1 MANISYTAAEIRA
14 LTENG
19 ARVRPYTAGGTVTV
33 GQAVY
38 IATDGDV
45 EAADANAGTPAE
57 QVIGIAVES
66 YDGETSIAAGNP
78 VSVCVFGPVSG
89 FSGMTPGDVIYLS
102 NDVGRVADAAG
113 AFSRVVG
120 HAERAGVLWVN
131 PEQSDAASS

>member
-1 MANISYTAAEIRA
+1 MADISYTAIEIRA

-19 ARVRPYTAGGTVTV
+19 ARVRPYTAGGTVTI
-33 GQAVY
+33 GQCVY

-45 EAADANAGTPAE
+45 EPADANAGTPAE
-57 QVIGIAVES
+57 QGIGIAVQS
-66 YDGETSIAAGNP
+66 YDGETTITSGNP

-89 FSGMTPGDVIYLS
+89 FSGMTPGDVLYVS
-102 NDVGRVADAAG
+102 NTVGRIADAAG
-113 AFSRVVG
+113 AFTRVIG

>member
-1 MANISYTAAEIRA
+1 MADISLTAAQIRA

-19 ARVRPYTAGGTVTV
+19 ARVRPFTAGGTVTI

-45 EAADANAGTPAE
+45 EPADANAGTPAE
-57 QVIGIAVES
+57 QAIGIAVES

-89 FSGMTPGDVIYLS
+89 FASMTPGDVLYVS
-102 NDVGRVADAAG
+102 NTVGAIADAAG
-113 AFSRVVG
+113 SFSRVIG
-120 HAERAGVLWVN
+120 HAESATVLWVN